1 MQEEKRWHFS
11 WKGVLMKKILAML
24 LSLVMM
30 CSCFVITAGAVE
42 TQDVDVS
49 PMNAREVLTLSQ
61 TQNIYVGNKIAKLTV
76 NYTVRSEPSNTSGI
90 LNASI
95 TNVVGWTAVNSATI
109 NRSGITYADN
119 HQLATVPITYQ
130 GSVGSG
136 YATYSTVITIQ
147 LT

>member
-1 MQEEKRWHFS
+1 
-11 WKGVLMKKILAML
+11 MKKILAML

-76 NYTVRSEPSNTSGI
+76 NYTVRSEPSNTSGYYITGI